1 MGDREP
7 LQDCLDALPDGVL
20 VADADGTV
28 VNANDTALK
37 LLGQQGVVGRPLLEV
52 MALQDLQGCDW
63 AGVAAPYTG
72 FPTRSQLVEQ
82 AWRLSDGTELLVTV
96 RLVRSSPRGPV
107 ERVGV
112 VLRSAR
118 ARDRLDRE
126 RSDLVATIAH
136 ELRSP
141 LTGVKGFTA
150 SMLTNWQRFSDD
162 QKKLII
168 ESVHHDTDRLT
179 RLIAELLDVARI
191 DTGRLSL
198 RQRPVEVG
206 AAVRRV
212 TDSVHAHSR
221 RPILVDTPEGLPA
234 ILADPDKFAQV
245 MTNLVENA
253 VRHGAGEV
261 HVSAS
266 ETTVSGQDGGRS
278 VDDEADVDT
287 RRVALVVTDQGDGIA
302 PEIRRRIFTKYWKH
316 GSTGGSGLGM
326 YVVHGLVTAHGGTVT
341 VGDADGG
348 GARIEV
354 LWPVADPATRS

>member
-1 MGDREP
+1 MGDAGLVQE
-7 LQDCLDALPDGVL
+7 CLDALPDGVL

-28 VNANDTALK
+28 TTANDAAHR
-37 LLGQQGVVGRPLLEV
+37 LLEQDRLVGRPLLEV

-63 AGVAAPYTG
+63 ADVAAPYTG
-72 FPTRSQLVEQ
+72 FAVRSQLVEQ

-96 RLVRSSPRGPV
+96 RLVRPRPSAPV

-150 SMLTNWQRFSDD
+150 SMLANWQRFSDE

-198 RQRPVEVG
+198 RQRPVEV
-206 AAVRRV
+206 ATAVRRV
-212 TDSVHAHSR
+212 TESVHAHSR
-221 RPILVDTPEGLPA
+221 RPIVVDVPADLPA

-261 HVSAS
+261 HVTARAVTP
-266 ETTVSGQDGGRS
+266 EVAQVS
-278 VDDEADVDT
+278 V
-287 RRVALVVTDQGDGIA
+287 VVTDEGDGIA

-326 YVVHGLVTAHGGTVT
+326 YVVHGLVTAHGGTVAI
-341 VGDADGG
+341 GDAPSG

-354 LWPVADPATRS
+354 LWPVADPRTLS

>member
-1 MGDREP
+1 MGDARLAQE
-7 LQDCLDALPDGVL
+7 CLDALPDGVL
-20 VADADGTV
+20 VADAAGTV
-28 VNANDTALK
+28 VTANDAAHR
-37 LLGQQGVVGRPLLEV
+37 LLEQEQLVGRPLLEV
-52 MALQDLQGCDW
+52 MALQDLQGCEW
-63 AGVAAPYTG
+63 ADVAAPYTG
-72 FPTRSQLVEQ
+72 FPFRRHLVEQ

-96 RLVRSSPRGPV
+96 RIVRKGPHAPV
-107 ERVGV
+107 EQVGV
-112 VLRSAR
+112 ALRSAR

-150 SMLTNWQRFSDD
+150 SMLANWQRFSDE

-206 AAVRRV
+206 PAVRRV

-221 RPILVDTPEGLPA
+221 RPILLDIPEDLPTVQ
-234 ILADPDKFAQV
+234 ADPDKLAQV

-261 HVSAS
+261 HVLAR
-266 ETTVSGQDGGRS
+266 EVTAEDGA
-278 VDDEADVDT
+278 DLDEP
-287 RRVALVVTDQGDGIA
+287 RRVSLVVEDEGDGIA

-326 YVVHGLVTAHGGTVT
+326 YVVHGLVTAHGGSVSI
-341 VGDADGG
+341 GDAEGG

-354 LWPVADPATRS
+354 LWPVADPRNLS

>member
-1 MGDREP
+1 MGELES
-7 LQDCLDALPDGVL
+7 LQESLDALPDGVL
-20 VADADGTV
+20 VADAGGTV
-28 VNANDTALK
+28 VTANDTAHRLLK
-37 LLGQQGVVGRPLLEV
+37 QRQLVGRPLLEV

-63 AGVAAPYTG
+63 ADVAAPYTG
-72 FPTRSQLVEQ
+72 FAFRTHLVEQ

-96 RLVRSSPRGPV
+96 RLVRKGPHTPV
-107 ERVGV
+107 EQVGV
-112 VLRSAR
+112 VVRSAR

-150 SMLTNWQRFSDD
+150 SMLANWQRFSDE

-198 RQRPVEVG
+198 RPRPVEVG
-206 AAVRRV
+206 TAVRRV

-221 RPILVDTPEGLPA
+221 QPILVDVPEDLPPL
-234 ILADPDKFAQV
+234 LADPDKFAQV

-261 HVSAS
+261 HVVAR
-266 ETTVSGQDGGRS
+266 ERVLDAGGA
-278 VDDEADVDT
+278 ADVADAAGEDL
-287 RRVALVVTDQGDGIA
+287 RRVSVVVTDEGDGIA

-316 GSTGGSGLGM
+316 GATGGSGLGM
-326 YVVHGLVTAHGGTVT
+326 YIVHGLVTAHGGTVT
-341 VGDADGG
+341 IGDAEGG
-348 GARIEV
+348 GALIEV
-354 LWPVADPATRS
+354 LWPVADQRTLS

>member
-1 MGDREP
+1 MAVDPVQEQ
-7 LQDCLDALPDGVL
+7 LLLDSLPDGAL
-20 VADADGTV
+20 VADEHGTV
-28 VNANDTALK
+28 VAANEAAHRLLK
-37 LLGQQGVVGRPLLEV
+37 LDGLVGRQLVEV

-63 AGVAAPYTG
+63 ADVAAPYTG
-72 FPTRSQLVEQ
+72 FPFRSHLVEH
-82 AWRLSDGTELLVTV
+82 AWRLSDGSELLVTV
-96 RLVRSSPRGPV
+96 RIVRPGPRAPV
-107 ERVGV
+107 QRVGV

-150 SMLTNWQRFSDD
+150 SMLANWQRFSDD

-198 RQRPVEVG
+198 RPRPVEIG
-206 AAVRRV
+206 TAVRRV

-221 RPILVDTPEGLPA
+221 RPFVVDVPEDLPR

-261 HVSAS
+261 HVAARAS
-266 ETTVSGQDGGRS
+266 DETLEGTDG
-278 VDDEADVDT
+278 DT
-287 RRVALVVTDQGDGIA
+287 PRTGTRVLEVVVEDQGEGIA

-326 YVVHGLVTAHGGTVT
+326 YVVHGLVAAHGGTVRIR
-341 VGDADGG
+341 DAENG
-348 GARIEV
+348 GARVEV
-354 LWPVADPATRS
+354 LWPVADQRDPS

>member
-1 MGDREP
+1 MGE
-7 LQDCLDALPDGVL
+7 LHSVQECLDALPDGVL
-20 VADADGTV
+20 VADAAGTV
-28 VNANDTALK
+28 VTANDTAHK
-37 LLGQQGVVGRPLLEV
+37 LLKQDHLVGRPLLEV

-63 AGVAAPYTG
+63 ADVAVPYG
-72 FPTRSQLVEQ
+72 GYSLRTRLVEQ

-96 RLVRSSPRGPV
+96 RIVRKDPRAPV
-107 ERVGV
+107 EQVGV
-112 VLRSAR
+112 VVRSAR

-150 SMLTNWQRFSDD
+150 SMLANWQRFTDD

-198 RQRPVEVG
+198 RPRPVAVG
-206 AAVRRV
+206 PAVRRV

-221 RPILVDTPEGLPA
+221 RPILVDLPEDLPPV
-234 ILADPDKFAQV
+234 LADPDKLAQV

-253 VRHGAGEV
+253 VRHGDGEV
-261 HVSAS
+261 HVVGR
-266 ETTVSGQDGGRS
+266 ETVVKGEEG
-278 VDDEADVDT
+278 DE
-287 RRVALVVTDQGDGIA
+287 RRVCLVVTDQGEGIA

-316 GSTGGSGLGM
+316 GATGGSGLGM
-326 YVVHGLVTAHGGTVT
+326 YIVHGLVTAHGGAVSI
-341 VGDADGG
+341 GDAEGG
-348 GARIEV
+348 GALVEV
-354 LWPVADPATRS
+354 LWPVADQRTES

>member
-1 MGDREP
+1 MGHPVAAQEA
-7 LQDCLDALPDGVL
+7 LDALPDGVL
-20 VADADGTV
+20 VADASGTV
-28 VNANDTALK
+28 VTANVAATR
-37 LLGQQGVVGRPLLEV
+37 LLQQQDRVVGRPLLDV
-52 MALQDLQGCDW
+52 MALQDLQGCTW
-63 AGVAAPYTG
+63 ADVAAPYTG
-72 FPTRSQLVEQ
+72 FAVRSHLVEQ
-82 AWRLSDGTELLVTV
+82 SWHLSDGTELLVTCRIV
-96 RLVRSSPRGPV
+96 RAGPHAPV

-150 SMLTNWQRFSDD
+150 SMLANWQRFSDE

-198 RQRPVEVG
+198 RRRPVEVG

-212 TDSVHAHSR
+212 TDSVHASSR
-221 RPILVDTPEGLPA
+221 RPILVEVPEDLPS

-261 HVSAS
+261 TVTARPNGHDQEQVSVVV
-266 ETTVSGQDGGRS
+266 E
-278 VDDEADVDT
+278 DE
-287 RRVALVVTDQGDGIA
+287 GEGIA

-326 YVVHGLVTAHGGTVT
+326 YVVHGLVTAHGGTVS
-341 VGDADGG
+341 VGDADEG

-354 LWPVADPATRS
+354 LWPVADARTLS